1 MRWIAPWL
9 LLVHMLT
16 FMESARGQGVVR
28 LPAPTETPHL
38 LERLEAAERRIV
50 ELESGKL
57 SQDDLPKAPDWTVG
71 YDGGFFIRPT
81 DNQEHPFELR
91 INGRMQ
97 FRYAGFRRD
106 SDTFLNR
113 SGVVPVASR
122 SDFEIERARLEF
134 GGFFYDPELQYY
146 INIDA
151 DTDDNHRAVFHDFW
165 INYAFSEAFDL
176 HVGKGKVP
184 GSYEWWESSTTTR
197 FSDRSMAT
205 TFFRPDRSLGVWAT
219 GELADRLRY
228 HAMIANGFDTTDLD
242 PDDVDDQ
249 FAYSTMLYWDPWG
262 DVGFGYSDL
271 DYHENPVIRIG
282 NAFTYADHN
291 AADDGDPTA
300 EERFARL
307 SDGTRLITPGAL
319 AAGVTVN
326 DFDAYLYSVFLT
338 GKYRGFS
345 FNAEYYARWLQD
357 LGTKQGLPL
366 THGALFDSGFYADAG
381 YMMISKTLE
390 LNGRIS
396 QVDGLFGDAWE
407 YAGGAN
413 WFINGTH
420 QHKLTLDATILDGSP
435 ASSSSPDFAIG
446 QDGVLY
452 RVQYQAAF

>member
-9 LLVHMLT
+9 VLVQLLAFTELVKG
-16 FMESARGQGVVR
+16 EDVVR
-28 LPAPTETPHL
+28 LPEPASAQNL
-38 LERLEAAERRIV
+38 LERLEAAEKRIV
-50 ELESGKL
+50 ELESGNL
-57 SQDDLPKAPDWTVG
+57 SKDDLPTAPDWTVG
-71 YDGGFFIRPT
+71 YDMGFFIRPT
-81 DNQEHPFELR
+81 DKDEHPFELK

-97 FRYAGFRRD
+97 FRYVGFSRD

-134 GGFFYDPELQYY
+134 RGFFYDPKLEYY
-146 INIDA
+146 VNIDA

-165 INYAFSEAFDL
+165 INYEFSKAFDL

-184 GSYEWWESSTTTR
+184 GSYEWLESSTSTR
-197 FSDRSMAT
+197 FADRSLAT
-205 TFFRPDRSLGVWAT
+205 TFFRPDRSVGVWAT
-219 GELADRLRY
+219 GELADGLHY
-228 HAMIANGFDTTDLD
+228 HAMIANGFNTTDLE
-242 PDDVDDQ
+242 PEDVDDQ

-262 DVGFGYSDL
+262 DVGSGYSDL
-271 DYHENPVIRIG
+271 DYHENLVIRVG
-282 NAFTYADHN
+282 NAFTYADQN

-300 EERFARL
+300 EERYARL
-307 SDGTRLITPGAL
+307 SDGTPLITPGAL
-319 AAGVTVN
+319 APGVTVN
-326 DFDAYLYSVFLT
+326 AFDTYLYTVFLT

-357 LGTKQGLPL
+357 FGTKEGLPL
-366 THGALFDSGFYADAG
+366 PDAALFDSGFYADMG
-381 YMMISKTLE
+381 YMIIPKTLE

-407 YAGGAN
+407 YAGGVN

-420 QHKLTLDATILDGSP
+420 RHKLTFDVTVLDGSP
-435 ASSSSPDFAIG
+435 ASSSSPNFAIG

-452 RVQYQAAF
+452 QVQYQAAF